1 MADRDRRGGHLVD
14 QAVNSHMENDVPV
27 KNEPGRMRN
36 LNRRSLFGLPVDQ
49 LIVLFPSLLFLAMA
63 ILLFIV
69 VPVARTIRAAF

>member
-1 MADRDRRGGHLVD
+1 
-14 QAVNSHMENDVPV
+14 MENDLPV

-63 ILLFIV
+63 ILLFVV
-69 VPVARTIRAAF
+69 VPVVRMIRAAF